1 VRRSALHRF
10 AAALAL
16 TLALAGCGVGAQDE
30 PDLIAAENVPD
41 GLLDP
46 DLPTSTTAPA
56 TPQTSTV
63 FVYFVRVQGD
73 VATLE
78 EVQREVSNAGSALE
92 RITALLEQ
100 PPSADET
107 DDGLQTAIP
116 AGTALRDLQVSGDR
130 QLATVDLSSEF
141 LDIEGQ
147 GQRAAFAQVVWTAT
161 RTPGV
166 ERVRFRIEGQNH
178 AALVGDGTTRN
189 GPVGPADYL
198 TLGAPTPLD
207 DD

>member
-1 VRRSALHRF
+1 MSRRAVRGVG
-10 AAALAL
+10 AALAL
-16 TLALAGCGVGAQDE
+16 ILIVAGCGVGGQNE

-41 GLLDP
+41 GLLDR
-46 DLPTSTTAPA
+46 DLPTSTTTPA

-78 EVQREVSNAGSALE
+78 EVQREVGNAGSALE
-92 RITALLEQ
+92 RVTALLEQ
-100 PPSADET
+100 PPSGDET

-116 AGTALRDLQVSGDR
+116 SGTALLDLQVSSDR

-161 RTPGV
+161 RTPGI

-178 AALVGDGTTRN
+178 AALIGDGTTRN

-198 TLGAPTPLD
+198 TLGAPTPVGD
-207 DD
+207 D